1 MLAQAQKDSG
11 STCNWKGGIALEAG
25 TVLKMQGI
33 CMTFPGVKALENV
46 DFTLKKGE
54 IRALMGENGAGK
66 STLIK
71 CLTGVNKFEAGE
83 IHLEGFD
90 HPIVN
95 KDTMD
100 AQKKGISTVY
110 QEVNLCPNLSVA
122 ENLYI
127 GREPL
132 TKLGTVNRKVMNSQA
147 AALMKQ
153 LELDIDVTRNLE
165 EYSLA
170 LQQMIAIARAV
181 DMDCKVLIL
190 DEPTSSLDDREVEK
204 LFTMMRSLKE
214 KGVGIIFVTH
224 FLEQVYAVC
233 DGITVLRNGQLVGE
247 YEIADLPRVKLV
259 AAMMG
264 KDFDDLAS
272 IKPETSGDKRK
283 EPMVIEARGLSHAGT
298 IKPFDLDIHKGE
310 VIGLTGLLGSGR
322 SELAR
327 AIYGA
332 DRAQTGTLKVKGK
345 EVKIKNPIDA
355 MHLGMGLLPDD
366 RKAEGIIGDLSVREN
381 IILAM
386 QAKQGIMKKIP
397 MAKQCEIADKYID
410 LLQIKCASRETLIK
424 QLSGGNQQK
433 VILARWLATNPDF
446 LILDEPTRGI
456 DIGTKTE
463 IQKLVLQLADEGKS
477 LIFISSEIEEMLR
490 TCNRMAVLRDG
501 QKVGEID
508 ERDMNQMNVMKA
520 IAGGDK

>member
-1 MLAQAQKDSG
+1 MKNNAV
-11 STCNWKGGIALEAG
+11 LEM
-25 TVLKMQGI
+25 KGI
-33 CMTFPGVKALENV
+33 CMTFPGVKALDNV

-83 IHLEGFD
+83 IFIEGID
-90 HPIVN
+90 GPIVN
-95 KDTMD
+95 KDTLD

-110 QEVNLCPNLSVA
+110 QEINLCPNLSVA
-122 ENLYI
+122 ENLFI
-127 GREPL
+127 GREPV
-132 TKLGTVNRKVMNSQA
+132 TKFGTIKRRAMVEKA
-147 AALMKQ
+147 AQLMKQ

-170 LQQMIAIARAV
+170 MQQMIAIARAV
-181 DMDCKVLIL
+181 DMECKVLIL
-190 DEPTSSLDDREVEK
+190 DEPTSSLDEGEVEK
-204 LFTMMRSLKE
+204 LFGMMRRLKE
-214 KGVGIIFVTH
+214 QGVGIIFVTH

-247 YEIADLPRVKLV
+247 YTVEELPRVKLV

-264 KDFDDLAS
+264 KDFDDLAA
-272 IKPETSGDKRK
+272 IKHGGNKDFSQ
-283 EPMVIEARGLSHAGT
+283 EPMEIEASGMSHAGT
-298 IKPFDLDIHKGE
+298 IKPFDLNIHKGE
-310 VIGLTGLLGSGR
+310 VVGLTGLLGSGR

-327 AIYGA
+327 TIYGA
-332 DRAQTGTLKVKGK
+332 DKNQTGSMKVEGK
-345 EVKIKNPIDA
+345 EHKIKAPLDA
-355 MHLGMGLLPDD
+355 MKLGMGFLPDD
-366 RKAEGIIGDLSVREN
+366 RKAEGIVGDLSVREN

-386 QAKQGIMKKIP
+386 QAKLGPMHKIP
-397 MAKQCEIADKYID
+397 MHVQNEIADKYID
-410 LLQIKCASRETLIK
+410 LLQIKTASRETLVK

-456 DIGTKTE
+456 DVGTKTE
-463 IQKLVLQLADEGKS
+463 IQKLVVQLSEEGKS

-490 TCNRMAVLRDG
+490 VCNKMAVLRDG
-501 QKVGEID
+501 AKVGEITGEMTQ
-508 ERDMNQMNVMKA
+508 ERVLSA
-520 IAGGDK
+520 IAGGESNE

>member
-1 MLAQAQKDSG
+1 MD
-11 STCNWKGGIALEAG
+11 NNI
-25 TVLKMQGI
+25 VLTMRGI
-33 CMTFPGVKALENV
+33 CMTFPGVKALDNV

-71 CLTGVNKFEAGE
+71 CLTGVNKFKAGE
-83 IHLEGFD
+83 IRVDGVD
-90 HPIVN
+90 GPIVN

-110 QEVNLCPNLSVA
+110 QEINLCPNLSVA

-132 TKLGTVNRKVMNSQA
+132 TKLGTVNRRKMNAMAVQ
-147 AALMKQ
+147 LMKD
-153 LELDIDVTRNLE
+153 LEMDIEVTQNLE
-165 EYSLA
+165 NYSLA
-170 LQQMIAIARAV
+170 LQQMIAIARAI
-181 DMDCKVLIL
+181 DMKSKVLIL
-190 DEPTSSLDDREVEK
+190 DEPTSSLDDHEVSL
-204 LFTMMRSLKE
+204 LFKMMRKLRDQ
-214 KGVGIIFVTH
+214 GVGIVFVTH
-224 FLEQVYAVC
+224 FLEQVYEVC
-233 DGITVLRNGQLVGE
+233 DGITVLRNGTLVGE
-247 YEIADLPRVKLV
+247 YSVEELPRVKLV

-272 IKPETSGDKRK
+272 IKPEGSGDMSHAPL
-283 EPMVIEARGLSHAGT
+283 EIEAKGLSHAGK
-298 IKPFDLDIHKGE
+298 IKPFDLEIHKGE

-332 DRAQTGTLKVKGK
+332 DRAQTGTLKVDGR
-345 EVKIKNPIDA
+345 EVTIKSPIDA
-355 MHLGMGLLPDD
+355 MNLGMGLLPDD
-366 RKAEGIIGDLSVREN
+366 RKEEGIIGDLSVREN

-386 QAKQGIMKKIP
+386 QAKQGIFKKIP
-397 MAKQCEIADKYID
+397 MAKQIEIADKYIEM
-410 LLQIKCASRETLIK
+410 LNIKTASRETLIR

-463 IQKLVLQLADEGKS
+463 IQKLVIKLAEEGKS
-477 LIFISSEIEEMLR
+477 IIFISSEVEEMLR
-490 TCNRMAVLRDG
+490 TCNRLAVLRDG
-501 QKVGEID
+501 EKVGEL
-508 ERDMNQMNVMKA
+508 EAEEMCQEGVMQA
-520 IAGGDK
+520 IAGGGTSE

>member
-1 MLAQAQKDSG
+1 M
-11 STCNWKGGIALEAG
+11 
-25 TVLKMQGI
+25 
-33 CMTFPGVKALENV
+33 
-46 DFTLKKGE
+46 
-54 IRALMGENGAGK
+54 
-66 STLIK
+66 
-71 CLTGVNKFEAGE
+71 
-83 IHLEGFD
+83 
-90 HPIVN
+90 
-95 KDTMD
+95 
-100 AQKKGISTVY
+100 
-110 QEVNLCPNLSVA
+110 
-122 ENLYI
+122 
-127 GREPL
+127 
-132 TKLGTVNRKVMNSQA
+132 NRQA

-153 LELDIDVTRNLE
+153 LELDVDVTRNLE

-204 LFTMMRSLKE
+204 LFTMMRRLKE

-272 IKPETSGDKRK
+272 IKPETTGDKRK

-345 EVKIKNPIDA
+345 EVKVKNPIDA

-366 RKAEGIIGDLSVREN
+366 RKAEGIVADLSVREN
-381 IILAM
+381 IILAI
-386 QAKQGIMKKIP
+386 QAKQGILKKIP

-463 IQKLVLQLADEGKS
+463 IQKLVLKLADEGKS

-508 ERDMNQMNVMKA
+508 EADMNQMNVMKA
-520 IAGGDK
+520 IAGGEQ